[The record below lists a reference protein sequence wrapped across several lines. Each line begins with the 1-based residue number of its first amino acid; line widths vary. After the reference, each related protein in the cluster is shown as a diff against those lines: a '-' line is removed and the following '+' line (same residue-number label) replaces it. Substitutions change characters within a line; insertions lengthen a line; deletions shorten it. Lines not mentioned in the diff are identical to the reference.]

1 MENKK
6 GPEFKHSLQD
16 ALQDALRSGDYSQLR
31 KAANET
37 FPSIVKKTIET
48 AKSIKDDAAFLFDW
62 DIKPKVPPP
71 GWGPG
76 TWEPQ
81 NVKEPEKTSSSD
93 PPPPPPSSN
102 PEASGIP
109 KSEMQKVPPKKKQ
122 PVKAVPSAPVSQ
134 GISPPPY
141 LKKTTGD
148 MFGGVVLAVIGFLL
162 LTPAC
167 ILAFFS
173 LASIFLS
180 GNDARFFTV
189 LLIIFTLL
197 TIPGG
202 FLAWKGIAKFGRA
215 KRFKKYWELLRKKGF
230 CEIERLAK
238 AVRKKPRFVLKE
250 ITQLLDENLYPEGR
264 LDKEKTCLILGKE
277 LYGQYQA
284 ACESKKQRELK
295 DSSENAVIAAGLE
308 AVRQIRSANAALP
321 GAVITEKLTRL
332 EEVTANIFEYVEQR
346 PEKLQDIRRFMDYY
360 LPSAIKLVKS
370 YQDFEAQPETATVSK
385 AKDEI
390 LATLDVINTAFETLL
405 DGLYQEDAMDV
416 STDISVLKTMLA
428 QEGLTGHDDF
438 K

>member
-1 MENKK
+1 MENRK
-6 GPEFKHSLQD
+6 GPESKHSLQD
-16 ALQDALRSGDYSQLR
+16 ALQDALLSGDYSKLR
-31 KAANET
+31 QAANET
-37 FPSIVKKTIET
+37 FPSVVKKTIET

-62 DIKPKVPPP
+62 DIKPKAPPP
-71 GWGPG
+71 GWGPA
-76 TWEPQ
+76 TWDPEQ
-81 NVKEPEKTSSSD
+81 GKEPEPVNPVN
-93 PPPPPPSSN
+93 PPP
-102 PEASGIP
+102 EAETPAFSRNGP
-109 KSEMQKVPPKKKQ
+109 QKVSHKKPQHIK
-122 PVKAVPSAPVSQ
+122 PVQSAPAAQ
-134 GISPPPY
+134 GIIPPPY
-141 LKKTTGD
+141 LKKTAGD
-148 MFGGVVLAVIGFLL
+148 MFWGAVLAVIGFLL
-162 LTPAC
+162 LLAPAC

-189 LLIIFTLL
+189 LLIIFMLL
-197 TIPGG
+197 MIPGG

-215 KRFKKYWELLRKKGF
+215 KRFRKYWELLRKKGF

-238 AVRKKPRFVLKE
+238 AVRKKTRFVLKE

-277 LYGQYQA
+277 LYGQYEA
-284 ACESKKQRELK
+284 ACESQKQRESK

-321 GAVITEKLTRL
+321 GAVITEKLNRL
-332 EEVTANIFEYVEQR
+332 EDVTTNIFAYVEQR

-360 LPSAIKLVKS
+360 LPSAVKLVKS
-370 YQDFEAQPETATVSK
+370 YQDFEAQPETTTVLK

-428 QEGLTGHDDF
+428 QEGLIGHNDF
-438 K
+438 Q

>member
-1 MENKK
+1 MKNRQ

-16 ALQDALRSGDYSQLR
+16 ALQDALRSGDYSKLR
-31 KAANET
+31 QAANDT
-37 FPSIVKKTIET
+37 FPSVVKKTIET

-71 GWGPG
+71 GRGPG
-76 TWEPQ
+76 SW
-81 NVKEPEKTSSSD
+81 KPEQQKGPERTAPEN
-93 PPPPPPSSN
+93 PPPP
-102 PEASGIP
+102 EAEIP
-109 KSEMQKVPPKKKQ
+109 DLSKKEPQKAAPKKPQQIKPAQ
-122 PVKAVPSAPVSQ
+122 PAPAAQ
-134 GISPPPY
+134 GILPPPY

-148 MFGGVVLAVIGFLL
+148 MFWGVVLAIIGFLL

-173 LASIFLS
+173 LASIFLA

-189 LLIIFTLL
+189 LLVIFMLL
-197 TIPGG
+197 MVPGA

-215 KRFKKYWELLRKKGF
+215 KRFRKYWELLRGKGF
-230 CEIERLAK
+230 CEIERPAK
-238 AVRKKPRFVLKE
+238 AVRKKTRFVLKE

-284 ACESKKQRELK
+284 ACESQKQRESK

-321 GAVITEKLTRL
+321 GAVITEKLNRL
-332 EEVTANIFEYVEQR
+332 EDVTTNIFAYVEQR

-360 LPSAIKLVKS
+360 LPSAVKLVKS
-370 YQDFEAQPETATVSK
+370 YQDFEAQPETATVLS
-385 AKDEI
+385 AKNEI
-390 LATLDVINTAFETLL
+390 LGTLDVINTAFETLL
-405 DGLYQEDAMDV
+405 DSLYQEDAMDV

-428 QEGLTGHDDF
+428 QEGLTDHNDF